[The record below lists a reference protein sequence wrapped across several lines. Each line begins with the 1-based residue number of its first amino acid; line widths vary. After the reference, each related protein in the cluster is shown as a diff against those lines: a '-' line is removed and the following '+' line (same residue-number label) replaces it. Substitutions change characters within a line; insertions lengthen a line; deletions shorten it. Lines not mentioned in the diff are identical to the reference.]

1 MNKYNLPITNEK
13 LMSFHL
19 EFIGTDSLGGERHF
33 LEHTMLNTNETYSK
47 EQLHRKLSF
56 LGGGLF
62 NACTS
67 QERIMFSGTYLK
79 EDEQQVWDLLRTVVN
94 QCLFLPQEIEK
105 ERKII
110 LEELRLGKDQ
120 IFHQLYISLGKA
132 LGIQFDVLGNENQ
145 IKLIGRDDL
154 ECAYRDLIS
163 EDHATM
169 FVQNCEPPEDLF
181 ERHSEG
187 ETTLK
192 PIVPKGKHELENDQM
207 SSSVVYH
214 TFDVGFS
221 LSALLL
227 EDYLGSE
234 SGPLFKKLREEQQ
247 LCYMVGAMT
256 DFAGDFQLSPYFTL
270 FVVSDSDIKKANN
283 ALMDEFIVD
292 DAELYGSLRKKHT
305 LEMECNKASFSGQMG
320 LKRRSLLTGI
330 PADSLIEAIPSWSE
344 FQVYGRYVKEKHL
357 GTFKVIG
364 TKD

>member
-1 MNKYNLPITNEK
+1 MNGYNLPVTNEK
-13 LMSFHL
+13 LMSFHI

-33 LEHTMLNTNETYSK
+33 LEHTMLNSNKTHSK

-67 QERIMFSGTYLK
+67 GERIMLSGTYLK

-105 ERKII
+105 ERNII
-110 LEELRLGKDQ
+110 LEEQRLGKDQ
-120 IFHQLYISLGKA
+120 IFHQLYISLGEI
-132 LGIQFDVLGNENQ
+132 LGKKLNVLGSENN
-145 IKLIGRDDL
+145 IKAIGRDDL
-154 ECAYRDLIS
+154 EVAYMEFIA

-169 FVQNCEPPEDLF
+169 FVQNCQPPEDLF
-181 ERHSEG
+181 ATRKAG
-187 ETTLK
+187 EVGLK
-192 PIVPKGKHELENDQM
+192 PIIPSGNHEANNDQM
-207 SSSVVYH
+207 SSSVVFH

-221 LSALLL
+221 LPAVLL
-227 EDYLGSE
+227 EDYLGSA

-270 FVVSDSDIKKANN
+270 YVVSDSDIEKAKN

-292 DAELYGSLRKKHT
+292 DVGLYDSLRKKHT
-305 LEMECNKASFSGQMG
+305 LEMECSKSSFNGQKA
-320 LKRRSLLTGI
+320 LKRRSMLTGI
-330 PADSLIEAIPSWSE
+330 AVDSLIEAIPSWSD
-344 FQVYGRYVKEKHL
+344 FQVYSQQVKEKHL
-357 GTFKVIG
+357 GTFKVVG
-364 TKD
+364 TKE

>member
-1 MNKYNLPITNEK
+1 MNKTNLPITNQK
-13 LMSFHL
+13 LMGFQL
-19 EFIGTDSLGGERHF
+19 EFMGTDSLGGERHF
-33 LEHTMLNTNETYSK
+33 LEHTMLNSNRTHTK

-67 QERIMFSGTYLK
+67 GERIMLSGNYLK

-94 QCLFLPQEIEK
+94 ECLFLPQEIEK

-120 IFHQLYISLGKA
+120 IFHQLWISLGNILNRK
-132 LGIQFDVLGNENQ
+132 LCVLGSETN
-145 IKLIGRDDL
+145 IKTIGRDDL
-154 ECAYRDLIS
+154 EVAYRHLIS
-163 EDHATM
+163 ESHATM

-181 ERHSEG
+181 EERTVGVFEWH
-187 ETTLK
+187 
-192 PIVPKGKHELENDQM
+192 PIVPKGKHQVENDQM
-207 SSSVVYH
+207 SSSVTFH

-227 EDYLGSE
+227 EDYLGSA
-234 SGPLFKKLREEQQ
+234 SGPLFKKLREELQ

-256 DFAGDFQLSPYFTL
+256 DFAGDFKLSPYFTIY
-270 FVVSDSDIKKANN
+270 VVSDSDIEKATT

-292 DAELYGSLRKKHT
+292 DAELYDSLRKKHT
-305 LEMECNKASFSGQMG
+305 LEMERNRSSFGGQMA
-320 LKRRSLLTGI
+320 LKRRSQLTGI
-330 PADSLIEAIPSWSE
+330 AVDSLVDAIPSWDEFRKFSE
-344 FQVYGRYVKEKHL
+344 DVKEKHL

-364 TKD
+364 TKH